1 MAAERY
7 QDFSR
12 SKLAQR
18 LRYYHGHHI
27 SCWNSKYIST
37 RNSSWASQLKL
48 CFSIIDHI
56 ERSNWD
62 IWRAIFLC
70 LVSDS
75 WVQQYWRITSLSL
88 NINHYN
94 ITHPLVNKI
103 LHQHEHYVCV
113 FWMRLGDHIPLWNNH
128 GRTSSKY
135 ELGLLGHAWK
145 HGEPSLILFFP
156 IVDMFGHSNE
166 HEVQLWIMK
175 IL

>member
-88 NINHYN
+88 NINHYK

-113 FWMRLGDHIPLWNNH
+113 FWMRDWEITYPYETIMEEHPQNTSWDFWVMHGSMENRLW
-128 GRTSSKY
+128 Y
-135 ELGLLGHAWK
+135 Y
-145 HGEPSLILFFP
+145 FF
-156 IVDMFGHSNE
+156 
-166 HEVQLWIMK
+166 QLWTCLAIVMSMK
-175 IL
+175 FSFG